1 MYLSLE
7 VLTMNRF
14 APVAAAVAMFF
25 GMSVAQAA
33 VVLVDDFNSPAI
45 AVSITDT
52 TVGGVV
58 SSTSATSS
66 ASLAASREMSVDLT
80 LKNTSTGNITGTV
93 GGADGF
99 LNFSV
104 STADNGIGRVKW
116 TIPTFSLPG
125 ANNVFFFS
133 VIASALGTTNN
144 AAAPNKVNFAFT
156 GANAANSFQ
165 LNADVNAFSFQ
176 NPGSPVNFA
185 LNGAQSAGLAAGGE
199 LILTVSGGQGW
210 NLTLDQFAIST
221 PDNTVPEPTSLALVG
236 LALVGA
242 GFASRR
248 RKA

>member
-1 MYLSLE
+1 
-7 VLTMNRF
+7 MNRF
-14 APVAAAVAMFF
+14 VPVATAIAALAGF
-25 GMSVAQAA
+25 SVAQAA

-45 AVSITDT
+45 VYTVTDT
-52 TVGGVV
+52 TANGAAVGLGVN
-58 SSTSATSS
+58 TTLSS
-66 ASLAASREMSVDLT
+66 ASLATSREVSVDLT
-80 LKNTSTGNITGTV
+80 VKNTSTGNISGSV
-93 GGADGF
+93 GGSDGF

-104 STADNGIGRVKW
+104 STADNGIGRVRW
-116 TIPTFSLPG
+116 TIPSFSLPG
-125 ANNVFFFS
+125 SSNVFFFS

-156 GANAANSFQ
+156 GTSAANSFQ

-176 NPGSPVNFA
+176 NPGAPVNFGLSA
-185 LNGAQSAGLAAGGE
+185 SQSAGLASGGE

-242 GFASRR
+242 GLASRR
-248 RKA
+248 RKV

>member
-1 MYLSLE
+1 LE
-7 VLTMNRF
+7 VLIMNRF
-14 APVAAAVAMFF
+14 VPVAAAVAAFF
-25 GMSVAQAA
+25 SVSVAQAA

-45 AVSITDT
+45 AYTVTDT
-52 TVGGVV
+52 TANGVAVGVGIP
-58 SSTSATSS
+58 SPTSS
-66 ASLAASREMSVDLT
+66 VSLATSREMSVDLT
-80 LKNTSTGNITGTV
+80 VKNTSTASITGTV
-93 GGADGF
+93 GGSDGF

-125 ANNVFFFS
+125 SSNVFFFS

-156 GANAANSFQ
+156 GTSAANSFQ

-176 NPGSPVNFA
+176 NPGAPVNFG
-185 LNGAQSAGLAAGGE
+185 LSSAQSAGLAAGGE

-242 GFASRR
+242 GLASRR
-248 RKA
+248 RKV